1 MNNFKKGFTL
11 IEIIIAMAI
20 TAMLASSVII
30 TVNPAKKFEDARD
43 MQRQVHLQSIL
54 SAIEMR
60 RTMER
65 GWPGPCEA
73 LPQELSTSSE
83 PIFKTIGSKVDPAFY
98 DLYKCL
104 VPTYLS
110 SELFDPLEGSKEDT
124 KYRIWQNPYS
134 KVVTLIYVKEEK
146 KLAVGPEEYQV
157 LNIPTVTTALAT
169 DISYTSAKSGGE
181 VTLDGGSAVFER
193 GVTWDTSTSST
204 IIYGKRTVNG
214 SGIGTFVSNVT
225 GLTTDVTYYLR
236 AYARNDIGVGYGE
249 GIKFTTCGLNSTAVE
264 TLEAVNVTNDV
275 ATIQGEITCV
285 GTTQPYRYFEWGETQ
300 NYEKPDI
307 IIGTGGLGVFLAN
320 ITSGLEVDHTYY
332 YRACAETS
340 NTTYCGEQK
349 SFFTAMRK
357 PDVSTVDITDV
368 DYTSMK
374 TGGIIINNGGS
385 DITKKGVCWSDWG
398 VPTIADDNCS
408 DNGTGS
414 DSFTYTMNNLLEGT
428 IYYVRAYATNV
439 KGTGYGQ
446 LATTTTLGGVCFGKV
461 FGESPNPSG
470 QALSCSVKEGSCDV
484 NEISVLKMSAKN
496 NAHAEISSRHLYNY
510 FVCCSGNELGI
521 DCNGKFATFLKLS
534 GVTNAHVEKG
544 TQTTYGTSAC
554 LSTIYGAGSR
564 PSTINCI
571 YDTACSGLYTCL
583 ASISGYTNAH
593 IGDCDAY
600 PTKVCCANICP

>member
-1 MNNFKKGFTL
+1 MF
-11 IEIIIAMAI
+11 
-20 TAMLASSVII
+20 SSY
-30 TVNPAKKFEDARD
+30 F
-43 MQRQVHLQSIL
+43 L
-54 SAIEMR
+54 SN
-60 RTMER
+60 
-65 GWPGPCEA
+65 
-73 LPQELSTSSE
+73 
-83 PIFKTIGSKVDPAFY
+83 
-98 DLYKCL
+98 
-104 VPTYLS
+104 
-110 SELFDPLEGSKEDT
+110 ELFDPLEGSKEDT
-124 KYRIWQNPYS
+124 KYKIWQNPYS
-134 KVVTLIYVKEEK
+134 KVVTLIYVKDEK

-157 LNIPTVTTALAT
+157 LNVPIVTTALAT

-181 VTLDGGSAVFER
+181 VTGDGGSAVFER

-214 SGIGTFVSNVT
+214 SGIGAFVSNVT

-285 GTTQPYRYFEWGETQ
+285 GTNPPFRYFEWGETK
-300 NYEKPDI
+300 NYEKPI
-307 IIGTGGLGVFLAN
+307 INIGTGGLGVFSAD
-320 ITSGLEVDHTYY
+320 ITSDLEVDHTYY
-332 YRACAETS
+332 YRACAETA
-340 NTTYCGEQK
+340 NTYCGEQK

-368 DYTSMK
+368 GYNSVK
-374 TGGIIINNGGS
+374 TGGTIINSGGG

-414 DSFTYTMNNLLEGT
+414 GSFTYTIENLLEGT
-428 IYYVRAYATNV
+428 TYYVRAYAINV

-446 LATTTTLGGVCFGKV
+446 LATTTTQGGLCFGKNK
-461 FGESPNPSG
+461 GDNPG
-470 QALSCSVKEGSCDV
+470 GVPLSCRVSANGCSGS
-484 NEISVLKMSAKN
+484 ETFVLKMSATDD
-496 NAHAEISSRHLYNY
+496 AHAKMPTGSLYTYSICCTGNETLGTA
-510 FVCCSGNELGI
+510 CSGNYSV
-521 DCNGKFATFLKLS
+521 FLKLS
-534 GVTNAHVEKG
+534 GLVNAHVEEG
-544 TQTTYGTSAC
+544 TQSNYGTSAC
-554 LSTIYGAGSR
+554 LSTTYGAGSR
-564 PSTINCI
+564 PSTINCV

-593 IGDCDAY
+593 IGDCNAY